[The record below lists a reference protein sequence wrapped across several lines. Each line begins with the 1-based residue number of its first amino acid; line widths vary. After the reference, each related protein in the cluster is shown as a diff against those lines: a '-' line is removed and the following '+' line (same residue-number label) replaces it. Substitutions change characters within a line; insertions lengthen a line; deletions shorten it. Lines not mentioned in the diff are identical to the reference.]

1 MVEARHAGEFRSS
14 LGREGGG
21 SRVRVSVGDVR
32 LFFEV
37 FGQECAFV
45 DGSMQRRPTLIGL
58 HGGPGLDGTKLRYQL
73 APLGDV
79 AQVVVPDQRGHGRSD
94 HGSAETWNLASW
106 ATDVKNLSDVLSIEH
121 PVVLGVSFGG
131 FVAQQYAAMYPEHP
145 AGLILISIGPRF
157 PGLEETVERFRELG
171 GEEAAHVV
179 RRDWESPSEET
190 EAEWTRVCSPLM
202 HRQSADPMIAQLEE
216 ARIRTMEVNHHFMP
230 QGKAMDLRQRLG
242 DVRCPTLVILG
253 EHDPLVPTR
262 LGREI
267 VRAIPDGLARLE
279 LIRDASHDV
288 IVDNPTEIYRHIREF
303 LTELA

>member
-1 MVEARHAGEFRSS
+1 M
-14 LGREGGG
+14 
-21 SRVRVSVGDVR
+21 RVSVGDVR

-37 FGQECAFV
+37 FGQEWALTG
-45 DGSMQRRPTLIGL
+45 DSMQRRPALIGL

-73 APLGDV
+73 ALLADV

-94 HGSAETWNLASW
+94 HGSAQTWNLASW
-106 ATDVKNLSDVLSIEH
+106 ASDVRNLSDVLSIEH

-131 FVAQQYAAMYPEHP
+131 FVAQQYAATYPEHP
-145 AGLILISIGPRF
+145 AGLILISTGPRF

-171 GEEAAHVV
+171 GEEAADVV

-202 HRQSADPMIAQLEE
+202 HKQTDADPMIAQLEA
-216 ARIRTMEVNHHFMP
+216 ARIRTMDVNHHFMP
-230 QGKAMDLRQRLG
+230 QGKAMDLRHRLG
-242 DVRCPTLVILG
+242 AVRCPTLVILG
-253 EHDPLVPTR
+253 QHDPLVPTR

-279 LIRDASHDV
+279 LIPDASHDV
-288 IVDNPTEIYRHIREF
+288 IVDNPTDSYRHIREF
-303 LTELA
+303 LAELA